1 MNICPITY
9 EPCGNKKYS
18 AKGLKLLSS
27 KLKKLNDLSLTQEE
41 QLKEAATRAVKM
53 SIQGVQPKLS
63 AKLRI
68 REERFEIVDRDGVY
82 ILKPQNNFYP
92 ELPENEDLTMRLAKL
107 IGIEIP
113 LHGLAYSIDGR
124 FTYFIKRFD
133 RYGKNKKLSLE
144 DFAQL
149 AGKSRETK
157 YDFSMEKII
166 PLLER
171 HCTFPLLEKIKLF
184 RLTLFNYLIGNEDM
198 HLKNYSIIS
207 RDNKIEL
214 SPAYDLLNTTIA
226 SKNVTEEIALPI
238 SGKKS
243 NLTSKVLIKYWGKER
258 LQLNENVI
266 SQIIEEIKKVQSK
279 WEELIKISFLSNTM
293 KEKYMDLLNSRRT
306 KLNI

>member
-68 REERFEIVDRDGVY
+68 KEERFEIVDRNGVY

-92 ELPENEDLTMRLAKL
+92 ELPENEDLSMRLAKL

-113 LHGLAYSIDGR
+113 LHGLVYSIDGR

-171 HCTFPLLEKIKLF
+171 NCTFPLLEKIKLF

-207 RDNKIEL
+207 RNNKIEL

-226 SKNVTEEIALPI
+226 TKNVTEEIALPM

-243 NLTSKVLIKYWGKER
+243 NLTPKVLIKYWGKER

-279 WEELIKISFLSNTM
+279 WEELIKISFLSNPM

>member
-41 QLKEAATRAVKM
+41 QLKEAAARAVKM

-68 REERFEIVDRDGVY
+68 KEERFEIVDRNGVY

-92 ELPENEDLTMRLAKL
+92 ELPENEDLSMRLAKL

-113 LHGLAYSIDGR
+113 LHGLVYSIDGR

-171 HCTFPLLEKIKLF
+171 NCTFPLLEKIKLF

-207 RDNKIEL
+207 RNNKIEL

-226 SKNVTEEIALPI
+226 TKNVTEEIALPI

-243 NLTSKVLIKYWGKER
+243 NLTPKVLIKYWGKER

-279 WEELIKISFLSNTM
+279 WEELIKISFLSNPM